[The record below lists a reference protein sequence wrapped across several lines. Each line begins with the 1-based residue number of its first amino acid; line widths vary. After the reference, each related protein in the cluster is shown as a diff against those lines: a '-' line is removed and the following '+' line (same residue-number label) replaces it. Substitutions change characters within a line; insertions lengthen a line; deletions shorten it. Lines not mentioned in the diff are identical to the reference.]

1 MRIYPQFVGFC
12 CGERLISFTFF
23 FFLIFLNQEG
33 SRACR
38 CCGVDLPN
46 HQSFANMQVSA
57 MIFIPTVS
65 CCLFVSV
72 ERGSIF
78 GQFLP
83 GALQ

>member
-1 MRIYPQFVGFC
+1 
-12 CGERLISFTFF
+12 
-23 FFLIFLNQEG
+23 
-33 SRACR
+33 
-38 CCGVDLPN
+38 
-46 HQSFANMQVSA
+46 MQVSA
-57 MIFIPTVS
+57 MILIPTVQ